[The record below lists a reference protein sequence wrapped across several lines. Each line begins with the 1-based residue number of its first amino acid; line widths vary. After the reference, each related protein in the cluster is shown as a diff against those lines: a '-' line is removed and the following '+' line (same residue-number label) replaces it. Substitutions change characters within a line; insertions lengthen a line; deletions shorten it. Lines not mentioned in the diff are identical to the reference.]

1 MWVQFYN
8 YYIECFDILN
18 ANLQIRFDCELKHNL
33 IIVKGQIVQP
43 KILKKKKNFKRNII
57 KYFSTNHNLVDC
69 SCVIL
74 FFITFRLYYDDI
86 KYLQNQWKH
95 SHRKLLPLD
104 QHFINA
110 LHTGR

>member
-1 MWVQFYN
+1 MFWYF
-8 YYIECFDILN
+8 ECEPPDQVWLC
-18 ANLQIRFDCELKHNL
+18 CELKHNL

-43 KILKKKKNFKRNII
+43 KILKKKNFKRNII